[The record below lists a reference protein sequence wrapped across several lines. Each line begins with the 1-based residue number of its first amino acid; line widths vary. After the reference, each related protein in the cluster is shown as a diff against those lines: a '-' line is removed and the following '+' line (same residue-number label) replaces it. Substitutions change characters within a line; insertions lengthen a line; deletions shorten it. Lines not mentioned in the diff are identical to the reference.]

1 MINKIRSTLNTI
13 VKDIDKFYDEKTYHF
28 LTLNGV
34 KIDEDTTE
42 IQWIFSKY
50 NSINEITIF
59 YCLVDQDDMIPS
71 ITDILP
77 SATISQMEIVDMFG
91 ISVEDTKKGLYLDVD
106 SQQMPLSS
114 CGI

>member
-1 MINKIRSTLNTI
+1 MIKKIESTLNTI
-13 VKDIDKFYDEKTYHF
+13 VKDIDKFYNKKRYHF

-34 KIDEDTTE
+34 KIDENTTE

-50 NSINEITIF
+50 NSINDITIF
-59 YCLVDQDDMIPS
+59 YCLADQDDMIPT

-91 ISVEDTKKGLYLDVD
+91 IAVEDTKKGLYLDVD
-106 SQQMPLSS
+106 SQQMPLNS